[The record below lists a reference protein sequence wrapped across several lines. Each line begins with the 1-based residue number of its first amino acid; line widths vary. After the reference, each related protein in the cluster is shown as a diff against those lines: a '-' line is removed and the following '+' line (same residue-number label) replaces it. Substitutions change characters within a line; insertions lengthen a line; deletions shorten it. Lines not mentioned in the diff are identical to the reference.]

1 MVSSGQLYCPAQA
14 NGPGADPCTPPG
26 GTLAIGYGNGGGVQP
41 QAFFLPPKD
50 EVAVSHMKI
59 FVSTVRVDLSFITR
73 GSCFT
78 NERKFGIGN
87 FGVLSEE
94 WDTLQFSVVV
104 RKTVQS

>member
-1 MVSSGQLYCPAQA
+1 MVSSGLLYCPAQA

-26 GTLAIGYGNGGGVQP
+26 GTLAIGYGSGGVQP

-59 FVSTVRVDLSFITR
+59 FVSTVRVDLSHITR

-78 NERKFGIGN
+78 TDRRLGVGN
-87 FGVLSEE
+87 FGPMGEV
-94 WDTLQFSVVV
+94 WDTLQFSLIV
-104 RKTVQS
+104 RKSVRS